1 MKCKRGEIDTER
13 KYLLK
18 QEAELYPKV
27 ERFIESMSPS
37 DLTDKQL
44 TDIWKEATTDNFNT
58 TA

>member
-1 MKCKRGEIDTER
+1 MECKQGEIDTER

-27 ERFIESMSPS
+27 ERFIESIKPT

-44 TDIWKEATTDNFNT
+44 IDIWTEATTDNFNI